1 MIQELKKFADFNR
14 TIRALYESI
23 DISNQVQDD
32 GAPYPPPEASDEGMK
47 IEFRYVLLMT
57 YFLRLVIGCILT
69 TSQRCVLHLPPE
81 GRPCSEVAVLHHPT
95 WSALRYC
102 RRERLWKGRSQRLCS

>member
-47 IEFRYVLLMT
+47 IEFRYVLSLS
-57 YFLRLVIGCILT
+57 YFSYIG
-69 TSQRCVLHLPPE
+69 
-81 GRPCSEVAVLHHPT
+81 
-95 WSALRYC
+95 
-102 RRERLWKGRSQRLCS
+102 